1 MILEV
6 STRRILIASKM
17 RVKVWLVYTGVQM
30 ANGRRRAV
38 MRDCFS
44 EPYPLDLVQGDAV
57 AGTVVETGGLG

>member
-17 RVKVWLVYTGVQM
+17 RVIVWLVYTGVQM

-38 MRDCFS
+38 MRDS
-44 EPYPLDLVQGDAV
+44 SQNRILSISSRVMLSPVRS
-57 AGTVVETGGLG
+57 